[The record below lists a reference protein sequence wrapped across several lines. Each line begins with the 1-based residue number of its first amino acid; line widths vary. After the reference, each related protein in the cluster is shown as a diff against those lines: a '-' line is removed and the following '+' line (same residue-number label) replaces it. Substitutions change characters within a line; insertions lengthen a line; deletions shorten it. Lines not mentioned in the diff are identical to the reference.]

1 MSEQGNLKRKNIP
14 IEDPATHQRV
24 MQLAAML
31 TLRDGER
38 RKMEDVVA
46 EAIELL
52 EQQLDPATVTH
63 AAI

>member
-1 MSEQGNLKRKNIP
+1 MSEQGNEYKRKNIP
-14 IEDPATHQRV
+14 IEDVETHKRV

-46 EAIELL
+46 EAITLL
-52 EQQLDPATVTH
+52 EQQLDPATVQH
-63 AAI
+63 AA